1 MFLVLFIVLLLAWM
15 LGLAIFHVGSVLIHL
30 LLPIALI
37 SLVVHFMT
45 SRRVVMKRIGL
56 ILGITLG
63 LLAVAVVSLPFLI
76 NANQFRPMLESKL
89 SQGLGR
95 EVKLGDLKFSVLSGS
110 VTASDLSIADNP
122 AFSNAP
128 FVRAKSLTVTAKLWP
143 FIFSRKLIVTGITID
158 QPEIVLLQSAPGQWN
173 YSNLGAQSA
182 SVKTDA
188 SPTSNKLDLSVQL
201 IEISGGRLSVG
212 RINSHAKPLVL
223 DKVNFELRNFSP
235 GSVMPF
241 ILSAKAAGG
250 GDVKLSGRA
259 GPIDTEDL
267 VLTPVDA
274 RVKVTHLDVAASGL
288 MDASSGISSLLS
300 VDGSGTSNGGNL
312 EMSGRVKADGLKLAK
327 GGSPARRSVEFD
339 FTIDHDLRHGAG
351 SLRRG
356 DVHIGS
362 AVATLTGTYA
372 PHGESTILNANLSG
386 RGMSIPEL
394 EAMLPAL
401 NVELPQGSSLQGGTA
416 SVKLAVAGTLDRLS
430 ARGSLSLDHTRLT
443 GFDLGSK
450 MAVIEMLAGI
460 RRSPNTDIETLSG
473 NIATNPESTGIN
485 DLRLVAPAIGE
496 LNGAG
501 VISSSHALNFK
512 MHVTLHTSG
521 VVMAAVGHN
530 GDTSV
535 PFLVQGTA
543 SNPVFIP
550 DMKSIA
556 SRELKSLASGELNKL
571 GGPNAERAV
580 GLIQGLLGGK
590 KKQ

>member
-1 MFLVLFIVLLLAWM
+1 MFLVAFIVLVLAWM
-15 LGLAIFHVGSVLIHL
+15 LGLAIFHVGSGLIHL
-30 LLPIALI
+30 LLLIALI
-37 SLVVHFMT
+37 SLVVHLMT
-45 SRRVVMKRIGL
+45 SRRVVMKRIGRVL
-56 ILGITLG
+56 AITLG
-63 LLAVAVVSLPFLI
+63 LLTVALVSLPFLI
-76 NANQFRPMLESKL
+76 NANQFRPLLESKL

-95 EVKLGDLKFSVLSGS
+95 EVKLGDLKFSVLQGS

-143 FIFSRKLIVTGITID
+143 FIFSRKLIVTGLIID
-158 QPEIVLLQSAPGQWN
+158 QPEIALLQSSPGQWN
-173 YSNLGAQSA
+173 YSNLGA
-182 SVKTDA
+182 SVKADTTPA
-188 SPTSNKLDLSVQL
+188 SSGNKLDLSVEL

-212 RINSHAKPLVL
+212 RINSQSKPLVL

-235 GSVMPF
+235 ASVMPF
-241 ILSAKAAGG
+241 TLSAKVTGG
-250 GDVKLSGRA
+250 GDIKLSGKA

-267 VLTPVDA
+267 VLTPIDGNLKA
-274 RVKVTHLDVAASGL
+274 THLDIAASGL
-288 MDASSGISSLLS
+288 MDAASGIAGLLS

-312 EMSGRVKADGLKLAK
+312 EVKGSVKADRLKLAK
-327 GGSPARRSVEFD
+327 GGSPARRPVDFD
-339 FTIDHDLRHGAG
+339 FTMDRDLRHGAG

-356 DVHIGS
+356 DIHIGS

-372 PHGESTILNANLSG
+372 QHGDSTILNANLLG
-386 RGMSIPEL
+386 RGMAIPEL

-416 SVKLAVAGTLDRLS
+416 SVKLAVAGAIDHLT
-430 ARGSLSLDHTRLT
+430 AKGSLSLDHTRLT

-473 NIATNPESTGIN
+473 NIATSPDGTSID

-496 LNGAG
+496 LTGAG
-501 VISSSHALNFK
+501 VISSSHALDFK
-512 MHVTLHTSG
+512 MHVVLHTSG
-521 VVMAAVGHN
+521 VVMAAVGHT

-535 PFLVQGTA
+535 PFMVQGTA
-543 SNPVFIP
+543 SNPVFKP

-556 SRELKSLASGELNKL
+556 SRELKSIASGELNKL
-571 GGPNAERAV
+571 GGSNGERAV
-580 GLIQGLLGGK
+580 GLLQGLLGGK

>member
-1 MFLVLFIVLLLAWM
+1 MFLVSFIVLLLAWI
-15 LGLAIFHVGSVLIHL
+15 LGLAIFHVDSPLIHVL
-30 LLPIALI
+30 LLIALV

-45 SRRVVMKRIGL
+45 SRRVVMKRIGRVL
-56 ILGITLG
+56 AVTLG
-63 LLAVAVVSLPFLI
+63 LLTVAVVSLPFLI

-128 FVRAKSLTVTAKLWP
+128 FVRAKSLTVSAKLWP
-143 FIFSRKLIVTGITID
+143 FIFSRQLIVTGLIID
-158 QPEIVLLQSAPGQWN
+158 QPEIALLQSAPGQWN
-173 YSNLGAQSA
+173 YSNLGASSA
-182 SVKTDA
+182 KPDA
-188 SPTSNKLDLSVQL
+188 TPASGNKLDLSVQL

-212 RINSHAKPLVL
+212 RINSQSKPLVL
-223 DKVNFELRNFSP
+223 DKVNFELRNFAP
-235 GSVMPF
+235 AAVMPF
-241 ILSAKAAGG
+241 TLSAKVAGG
-250 GDVKLSGRA
+250 GDIKLSGKA

-274 RVKVTHLDVAASGL
+274 SLKATNLDLIASGL
-288 MDASSGISSLLS
+288 MDPSSGIGGLIS
-300 VDGSGTSNGGNL
+300 VDGGATSNGGNL
-312 EMSGRVKADGLKLAK
+312 EVKGRVEADRLKLAK
-327 GGSPARRSVEFD
+327 GGSPARRSVAFD
-339 FTIDHDLRHGAG
+339 FTVDHDLLHGSG

-362 AVATLTGTYA
+362 AVATLTGSYER
-372 PHGESTILNANLSG
+372 HGESSILNANLSG
-386 RGMSIPEL
+386 RGMAIPEL

-416 SVKLAVAGTLDRLS
+416 SVKLDVAGALGHLTS
-430 ARGSLSLDHTRLT
+430 KGSLSVEHTRLV

-460 RRSPNTDIETLSG
+460 KRSPNTDIETLSL
-473 NIATNPESTGIN
+473 NVATNPDGASVDNVT
-485 DLRLVAPAIGE
+485 LVAPTIGE
-496 LNGAG
+496 LSGAG
-501 VISSSHALNFK
+501 VINANHALDFK
-512 MHVTLHTSG
+512 MRVTLHTSG

-543 SNPVFIP
+543 SNPVFKP
-550 DMKSIA
+550 DMKNIA
-556 SRELKSLASGELNKL
+556 SSALKSVASGELDKV
-571 GGPNAERAV
+571 GGTNVGRAAGV
-580 GLIQGLLGGK
+580 LEGLLSRK

>member
-1 MFLVLFIVLLLAWM
+1 MFLVSFVVLLLAWIS
-15 LGLAIFHVGSVLIHL
+15 GLAIFHVDSPLIHVL
-30 LLPIALI
+30 LLIALI

-45 SRRVVMKRIGL
+45 SRRVVMKRIGR
-56 ILGITLG
+56 ILAVTLG
-63 LLAVAVVSLPFLI
+63 LLIVAVVSLPFLI

-122 AFSNAP
+122 AFSTSP
-128 FVRAKSLTVTAKLWP
+128 FVRAKSLTVSAKLWP
-143 FIFSRKLIVTGITID
+143 FIFSRQLIVTGLIID
-158 QPEIVLLQSAPGQWN
+158 QPEIALLQSAPGQWN
-173 YSNLGAQSA
+173 YSNLGAS

-188 SPTSNKLDLSVQL
+188 TPASGGNKLDLSVQL

-212 RINSHAKPLVL
+212 RINSHTKPLVL
-223 DKVNFELRNFSP
+223 DKVNFELRNFAP
-235 GSVMPF
+235 AAVMPF
-241 ILSAKAAGG
+241 TLSAKVAGG
-250 GDVKLSGRA
+250 GDIKLSGKA

-267 VLTPVDA
+267 VLTPIDA
-274 RVKVTHLDVAASGL
+274 SLKTTNLDLIASGL
-288 MDASSGISSLLS
+288 MDPSSGIGGLIS
-300 VDGSGTSNGGNL
+300 VDGGATSNGGSL
-312 EMSGRVKADGLKLAK
+312 EVRGRVQADRLKLAK
-327 GGSPARRSVEFD
+327 AGSPARRSVAFD
-339 FTIDHDLRHGAG
+339 FTVDHDLLHGSG

-372 PHGESTILNANLSG
+372 RQGESSILSASLSG
-386 RGMSIPEL
+386 RGMAIPEL

-416 SVKLAVAGTLDRLS
+416 SVKLAVAGALGHLTSKGSVSLDR
-430 ARGSLSLDHTRLT
+430 TRLV

-460 RRSPNTDIETLSG
+460 KRSPNTDIETLSL
-473 NIATNPESTGIN
+473 NVATNPDGASVDNLT
-485 DLRLVAPAIGE
+485 LVAPTIGE

-501 VISSSHALNFK
+501 VINANHALDFK
-512 MHVTLHTSG
+512 MRVTLHTSG

-535 PFLVQGTA
+535 PFMVQGTA
-543 SNPVFIP
+543 SNPVFKP
-550 DMKSIA
+550 DMKNIA
-556 SRELKSLASGELNKL
+556 SSALKTVASGELNKL
-571 GGPNAERAV
+571 GGTSAGRAV
-580 GLIQGLLGGK
+580 GVLQGLLK